1 MKTLQTGYIE
11 GVNLARIVGAIGII
25 VFHYGCHNGILSP
38 YLCSYANDSWGR
50 VLVAVF
56 LAISGACLARTYA
69 SDFEW
74 KHYFGRRWKAI
85 YPMFYLCYLFFFVEA
100 AISVGTWWKSGI
112 PYYRFVYTLLGID
125 GYIAPLQ
132 PNFSLVGDW
141 FLGPI
146 IICYLLFP
154 ALLWLLKRIPYATS
168 VILLAG
174 SWFIPYLPFFTG
186 DPFQNLWTCV
196 TVFYLGMLTAQ
207 SHTVLCSQ
215 PALWI
220 SAAILALFLFVK
232 IPFYGTLHMF
242 GPILAGIALFV
253 TLVNVGRICERNKP
267 VKSVL
272 SVLGKWS
279 YPIFLVQHIVIL
291 RVLVHWSGYTV
302 ATAVKGLLIAIV
314 TSVLLAWTL
323 TLVHERILSFF
334 SPEKAH

>member
-154 ALLWLLKRIPYATS
+154 ALLLLLILSINGLTWYLMNRQVNNTLNMLVVSISLEKNLEITLR
-168 VILLAG
+168 ILL
-174 SWFIPYLPFFTG
+174 WKFITT
-186 DPFQNLWTCV
+186 N
-196 TVFYLGMLTAQ
+196 
-207 SHTVLCSQ
+207 S
-215 PALWI
+215 
-220 SAAILALFLFVK
+220 
-232 IPFYGTLHMF
+232 
-242 GPILAGIALFV
+242 
-253 TLVNVGRICERNKP
+253 NK
-267 VKSVL
+267 
-272 SVLGKWS
+272 
-279 YPIFLVQHIVIL
+279 
-291 RVLVHWSGYTV
+291 
-302 ATAVKGLLIAIV
+302 
-314 TSVLLAWTL
+314 
-323 TLVHERILSFF
+323 
-334 SPEKAH
+334 